1 MPIKKS
7 SEKDVRRTARR
18 RARNVA
24 VNSRLRTAVKE
35 VREAK
40 TSAEAEKAYGTAASL
55 LDKAARRKYIHL
67 NAASRGKSR
76 LAIVVAK
83 LKKSAA
89 K

>member
-18 RARNVA
+18 RERNVA
-24 VNSRLRTAVKE
+24 VNSRLRTAVKQ

-40 TSAEAEKAYGTAASL
+40 TGPEAEKAYVAAVSL

-67 NAASRGKSR
+67 NAASRSKSR
-76 LAIVVAK
+76 LAIVVQ
-83 LKKSAA
+83 KKKAA